1 MIQNKQTEP
10 STASQCLGYPKAYV
24 VQDAVLSKSLILITA
39 PMQRFPAKQ
48 VIFDE
53 AKQLKSTVEAK
64 FVYSKK
70 VKIEEKRLLK
80 DVFQLYY

>member
-24 VQDAVLSKSLILITA
+24 V
-39 PMQRFPAKQ
+39 RR
-48 VIFDE
+48 
-53 AKQLKSTVEAK
+53 EAK